1 MEKAHIRQA
10 TEADREQIA
19 AVFVDAFYMHWK
31 QLSTNQEK
39 IAKALKN
46 SLRLEYFIVAERQGE
61 ILGFLGYALGQ
72 QRAVQLNIKDFQ
84 KQFGFF
90 KGYMVVMALRDDFEK
105 NLNLPG
111 SCCYIDQLGVASKHS
126 GRGIATAL
134 IQYLFDKEEYA
145 EYRLNVIDTNDRALS
160 LYKKLGFEETSR
172 EPVKFAKQRG
182 FSAYIHMQYTK

>member
-31 QLSTNQEK
+31 QLSTDQEK

-84 KQFGFF
+84 KHFGFF

-126 GRGIATAL
+126 GRGIATTL